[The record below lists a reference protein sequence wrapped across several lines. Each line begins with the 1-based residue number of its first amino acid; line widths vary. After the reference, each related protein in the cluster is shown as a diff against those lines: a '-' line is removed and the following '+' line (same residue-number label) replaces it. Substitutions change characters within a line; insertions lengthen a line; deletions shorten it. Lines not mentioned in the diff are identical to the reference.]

1 MLHISRLLF
10 EFQDKHPEIE
20 IDFGLT
26 DARIDLVR
34 EGVAIAIRLGPLTDS
49 SLKMRALGLSRRL
62 LVAAPG
68 YLARHGA
75 PATPGELAS
84 HEGIRMSNVAGSDT
98 LALLDADGTRHVVPF
113 GGRLRV
119 DHGLAAREAVLA
131 GRGIAPA
138 HRWLVDDLI
147 ADGRLRI
154 LMPRYALPSVPLT
167 MLIMPERSR
176 LARVR
181 VLIDFL
187 VENITRIP
195 GIDAPGAAGRS

>member
-34 EGVAIAIRLGPLTDS
+34 EGVDIAIRLGPLTDS

-119 DHGLAAREAVLA
+119 DHGLAARA
-131 GRGIAPA
+131 R
-138 HRWLVDDLI
+138 
-147 ADGRLRI
+147 ADRF
-154 LMPRYALPSVPLT
+154 PR
-167 MLIMPERSR
+167 
-176 LARVR
+176 
-181 VLIDFL
+181 
-187 VENITRIP
+187 
-195 GIDAPGAAGRS
+195 